1 MSYGQSI
8 GKTYDLLTRDYL
20 FVGDDRA
27 LAFSRSGTLWGM
39 EGEEE
44 VAKVMG
50 AWRFSE
56 DRIEVD
62 LSPRQKARISGKR
75 RKSIEKSRKNKYQP
89 LRLIVDESPSRVYIV
104 DGPLAGE
111 YEAMRTP
118 VPTEALDEGQDE
130 TPPPFEA
137 P

>member
-1 MSYGQSI
+1 MEHLG
-8 GKTYDLLTRDYL
+8 LYL
-20 FVGDDRA
+20 IRN
-27 LAFSRSGTLWGM
+27 LM
-39 EGEEE
+39 
-44 VAKVMG
+44 MG